1 MTPGTI
7 LCDDEFLFSN
17 GSTGKKLLIVL
28 NDGENGSYIV
38 IKTTS
43 KSDFKGT
50 DYGCQSTDRYPNFF
64 CPKGS
69 CCLKHDTWIQ
79 LDQFFEFKAHEL
91 LARHF
96 TGKIKR
102 IGILPDQILKELLD
116 CAIGCQDITSD
127 QAKELKECAKT
138 LVAAKKAQEAELGG
152 K

>member
-7 LCDDEFLFSN
+7 LCDDEFVFSD
-17 GSTGKKLLIVL
+17 GGTGKKLLIVL
-28 NDGENGSYIV
+28 NDGESGSYIV

-43 KSDFKGT
+43 KSDFKGN
-50 DYGCQSTDRYPNFF
+50 DYGCQSDDRYPNFF

-69 CCLKHDTWIQ
+69 CCLKQDTWIQ

-91 LARHF
+91 MSKHF

-102 IGILPDQILKELLD
+102 IGVLTDRILKDLLD
-116 CAIGCQDITSD
+116 CAIECDDISLK
-127 QAKELKECAKT
+127 QAKVLKDCAQTHFSKSS
-138 LVAAKKAQEAELGG
+138 G